1 MNLQM
6 LVTNLDLD
14 DMKKLQNNFTTVKQ
28 SKRLLELGLPE
39 WTADCCFS
47 KSKDS
52 EYICEGVKHIIPD
65 NFCVQSVPF
74 PAYPCWSVG
83 RLIEIHLKCC
93 TTLNQNDAHIV
104 ISRFGIETG
113 GLLQNM
119 YDMVS
124 ECALRGK
131 YDFSKLAE

>member
-1 MNLQM
+1 
-6 LVTNLDLD
+6 
-14 DMKKLQNNFTTVKQ
+14 MKKMQSNFTTQEQ

-39 WTADCCFS
+39 WTADCYFRIDLYSSKTEMCFT
-47 KSKDS
+47 KGDS
-52 EYICEGVKHIIPD
+52 LIHHYT
-65 NFCVQSVPF
+65 
-74 PAYPCWSVG
+74 PCWSVG

-119 YDMVS
+119 YDMVG
-124 ECALRGK
+124 ECALLGK
-131 YDFSKLAE
+131 YDFSKLEE

>member
-1 MNLQM
+1 
-6 LVTNLDLD
+6 
-14 DMKKLQNNFTTVKQ
+14 MKKLKNNFTNVEQ
-28 SKRLLELGLPE
+28 SKRLLELGVPKYS
-39 WTADCCFS
+39 ADMWYVGS
-47 KSKDS
+47 LGAPRK
-52 EYICEGVKHIIPD
+52 YA
-65 NFCVQSVPF
+65 PF
-74 PAYPCWSVG
+74 PSFSYHFDGVIYERDVPCWSVG

-124 ECALRGK
+124 ECALLGR
-131 YDFSKLAE
+131 YDFSKLEG